1 MKRVGGAIELMLT
14 LGDRKVAFWYDE
26 SMKLLLTSN
35 GLTNSSI
42 VNALEELVGKPREQ
56 IKAAFI
62 PSAAFPS
69 DDYKSESK
77 DWLVNNL
84 YEVKEFCD
92 FIDIVSLAD
101 LTKEEVLVRLEYADV
116 IFVGGGNAF
125 YLSYMMEKHGL
136 FEELLRLLETR
147 VYVGISAGSMIV
159 TQSLRAASGAIKNTD
174 KFYDEEYDEIG
185 PKSRSAGRSAQVV
198 DFVVRPHFN
207 SVSFPNINGDY
218 LEEIA
223 KDVKVPLYAID
234 DESAIKVVDG
244 SVEVVSEG
252 KWKIYNNSE

>member
-1 MKRVGGAIELMLT
+1 
-14 LGDRKVAFWYDE
+14 
-26 SMKLLLTSN
+26 MKLLLTSN
-35 GLTNSSI
+35 GLSNSSI
-42 VNALEELVGKPREQ
+42 VRALEQLVDKPRDQ

-62 PSAAFPS
+62 PSAAFPT
-69 DDYKSESK
+69 DDYKNESK

-84 YEVKEFCD
+84 YEAKELCG

-101 LTKEEVLVRLEYADV
+101 LTKEEILERLEYVDV

-125 YLSYMMEKHGL
+125 YLSYLMEKHDL
-136 FEELLRLLETR
+136 FDELPRLLESR

-159 TQSLRAASGAIKNTD
+159 TQSLRATSGAIKHPD

-185 PKSRSAGRSAQVV
+185 PEGRSAQLV
-198 DFVVRPHFN
+198 DFVIRPHFN
-207 SVSFPNINGDY
+207 NVSFPNINGDY

-244 SVEVVSEG
+244 SVEIVSKG
-252 KWKIYNNSE
+252 KWKIFND